1 MLIKDKPMPDKRSK
15 FHEFALKSILF
26 KGREDW
32 YFCYLKTE
40 KIAHVLAV
48 LERRA
53 QVGETHVQE
62 IATRAAGL
70 PGDIAHLAAGE
81 IDAPVVLADIFALLA
96 AVRLAATEE
105 LIHKETASILEAE
118 YEAVAQRLMAGS
130 HPSPFVGVDDFHIPQ
145 LTLDAGSAAISDTR
159 MSNNVFNS
167 PIQKDSQK
175 GQFGGTS
182 KGQGERAERILDYI
196 RRQGSVSIKEIASTI
211 KGCSEK
217 TIQREL
223 ISLIQAGLVR
233 RVGERRW
240 SHYEPA

>member
-1 MLIKDKPMPDKRSK
+1 MPDKRSK

-53 QVGETHVQE
+53 EVGESHVQE
-62 IATRAAGL
+62 IATRAAAL

-81 IDAPVVLADIFALLA
+81 IDAPVVLADIFSLLC
-96 AVRLAATEE
+96 AVRLATTEE
-105 LIHKETASILEAE
+105 LIHKETGAILEAE
-118 YEAVAQRLMAGS
+118 YEAVAERLMAGS
-130 HPSPFVGVDDFHIPQ
+130 HPSPFVSAEDFHIPH
-145 LTLDAGSAAISDTR
+145 LSLDSGSAGVSDSR
-159 MSNNVFNS
+159 MSHTVFER
-167 PIQKDSQK
+167 PLIKDAHK
-175 GQFGGTS
+175 GQS
-182 KGQGERAERILDYI
+182 HDPYKGQSERAERILEYI
-196 RRQGSVSIKEIASTI
+196 RRQKSASIKEIAATI

-223 ISLIQAGLVR
+223 ILLIQKGLVR

>member
-1 MLIKDKPMPDKRSK
+1 MSDKRSK

-40 KIAHVLAV
+40 RIAHVLAV

-53 QVGETHVQE
+53 ELSEGHVQE

-81 IDAPVVLADIFALLA
+81 IDAPVVLADIFALLS
-96 AVRLAATEE
+96 AVRLAASEE
-105 LIHKETASILEAE
+105 LIHRETASILEAE
-118 YEAVAQRLMAGS
+118 YEAVAERLMAGS
-130 HPSPFVGVDDFHIPQ
+130 HPSPFVRVEDFHIPQ
-145 LTLDAGSAAISDTR
+145 LSLDAGPNGVSDSRVSHT
-159 MSNNVFNS
+159 VFER
-167 PIQKDSQK
+167 PLIKDSQK
-175 GQFGGTS
+175 GQFNRSS
-182 KGQGERAERILDYI
+182 KGQSERTERILEYI
-196 RRQGSVSIKEIASTI
+196 RRQGSVSIKEIATTI

>member
-1 MLIKDKPMPDKRSK
+1 MPDKRSK

-48 LERRA
+48 LESRA
-53 QVGETHVQE
+53 QAGGTHVRE
-62 IATRAAGL
+62 IATRAAGV

-81 IDAPVVLADIFALLA
+81 IDAPVVLADIFALLS
-96 AVRLAATEE
+96 AVRLAATEG
-105 LIHKETASILEAE
+105 LIHKETAAILEAE
-118 YEAVAQRLMAGS
+118 YEAVAERLMAGS
-130 HPSPFVGVDDFHIPQ
+130 HPSPFVGADDFTIPH
-145 LTLDAGSAAISDTR
+145 LALDAGLPSVSDTR
-159 MSNNVFNS
+159 MSHSVFNS
-167 PIQKDSQK
+167 PIQKD
-175 GQFGGTS
+175 TS
-182 KGQGERAERILDYI
+182 KGQNGAASKGHSERTQRILDYI

>member
-1 MLIKDKPMPDKRSK
+1 MPDKKSK

-32 YFCYLKTE
+32 YFCYLKVE

-53 QVGETHVQE
+53 EGEHGRRVRD
-62 IATRAAGL
+62 IAARAAAL

-81 IDAPVVLADIFALLA
+81 VDATIVLADVFALLS
-96 AVRLAATEE
+96 AVRLASTEE
-105 LIHKETASILEAE
+105 ILHRETAAILEAE
-118 YEAVAQRLMAGS
+118 YEAVSERLVRGS
-130 HPSPFVGVDDFHIPQ
+130 HPSPFVGVDDFAIPP
-145 LTLDAGSAAISDTR
+145 LAIEAPPDPLEDTR
-159 MSNNVFNS
+159 VSHSVFDG
-167 PIQKDSQK
+167 PIIKDTHK
-175 GQFGGTS
+175 GQIQRTH
-182 KGQGERAERILDYI
+182 KGHSDRAESILAVI
-196 RRQGSVSIKEIASTI
+196 RKQGSVSIKDIAAVI

-223 ISLIQAGLVR
+223 ALLIQQGFVK

-240 SHYEPA
+240 SHYVPA

>member
-1 MLIKDKPMPDKRSK
+1 MSDKRSK

-32 YFCYLKTE
+32 YFCFLKTE
-40 KIAHVLAV
+40 KIAHVMAV

-53 QVGETHVQE
+53 EAGESRIQE
-62 IATRAAGL
+62 IASRAAAL

-81 IDAPVVLADIFALLA
+81 IDAPVVLADIFAVLS

-105 LIHKETASILEAE
+105 LIHQETAAILEAE
-118 YEAVAQRLMAGS
+118 YEAVAERLMAGS
-130 HPSPFVGVDDFHIPQ
+130 HPSPFVSVEDFRIPN
-145 LTLDAGSAAISDTR
+145 LSLESGPVGISDSH
-159 MSNNVFNS
+159 MSDSVFDR
-167 PIQKDSQK
+167 PIKKDSQK
-175 GQFGGTS
+175 GQTNEPY
-182 KGQGERAERILDYI
+182 KGQSDRSERILEYI
-196 RRQGSVSIKEIASTI
+196 RQKKSASIKEIAATI

-217 TIQREL
+217 TVQREL
-223 ISLIQAGLVR
+223 ILLIQRGLVR

>member
-1 MLIKDKPMPDKRSK
+1 MPDKRSK

-53 QVGETHVQE
+53 QIGQDHVQE

-81 IDAPVVLADIFALLA
+81 IDAPVVLADIFAVLS

-105 LIHKETASILEAE
+105 LIHKETAAILEAE
-118 YEAVAQRLMAGS
+118 YETVAERLVFGS
-130 HPSPFVGVDDFHIPQ
+130 HPSPFVGPEDFHIPQ
-145 LTLDAGSAAISDTR
+145 LSLESGPGAVSDTR
-159 MSNNVFNS
+159 MSHSVFER
-167 PIQKDSQK
+167 PLLKDNPK
-175 GQFGGTS
+175 GHEREIS
-182 KGQGERAERILDYI
+182 KGQSERAERILQYI
-196 RRQGSVSIKEIASTI
+196 KRQGSVSIKEIASTI

-223 ISLIQAGLVR
+223 ILLIQKGLVR

>member
-1 MLIKDKPMPDKRSK
+1 MPDKRSK
-15 FHEFALKSILF
+15 FHDFALRSILF

-48 LERRA
+48 LEQRTEAGDGR
-53 QVGETHVQE
+53 VQE

-81 IDAPVVLADIFALLA
+81 IDAPVVLADIFALLS
-96 AVRLAATEE
+96 AVRLAATEG
-105 LIHKETASILEAE
+105 LVHKETSSILEAE
-118 YEAVAQRLMAGS
+118 YEAVAERLMAGS
-130 HPSPFVGVDDFHIPQ
+130 HPSPFVSAEDFHIPH
-145 LTLDAGSAAISDTR
+145 LSLEPGPSAMSDTR

-167 PIQKDSQK
+167 PIQKDTQK
-175 GQFGGTS
+175 GQNAAPS
-182 KGQGERAERILDYI
+182 KGQSERTQRILDYI
-196 RRQGSVSIKEIASTI
+196 RQKGSVSIKEIATTI

-240 SHYEPA
+240 SHYEAA

>member
-1 MLIKDKPMPDKRSK
+1 MPDKKSK

-48 LERRA
+48 LEARA
-53 QVGETHVQE
+53 EADDERVRE

-81 IDAPVVLADIFALLA
+81 IDAPVVLADIFALLS
-96 AVRLAATEE
+96 AVRLAATEG
-105 LIHKETASILEAE
+105 LIHKETATILEAE
-118 YEAVAQRLMAGS
+118 YEVVAERLMAGS
-130 HPSPFVGVDDFHIPQ
+130 HPSPFVSAEDFHIPQ
-145 LTLDAGSAAISDTR
+145 LSLESEHHAVSDSR
-159 MSNNVFNS
+159 MSHNVFNS

-175 GQFGGTS
+175 GQKSTPP
-182 KGQGERAERILDYI
+182 KGQSERTQRILDYI
-196 RRQGSVSIKEIASTI
+196 RLKGSVSIKEIASTI

-223 ISLIQAGLVR
+223 ISLIQEGLVR

-240 SHYEPA
+240 SHYEPI

>member
-1 MLIKDKPMPDKRSK
+1 MPDKRSK

-40 KIAHVLAV
+40 RIAHVLAV
-48 LERRA
+48 LEQHSEA
-53 QVGETHVQE
+53 GEGHVQE

-81 IDAPVVLADIFALLA
+81 IDAPVVLADIFALLS

-105 LIHKETASILEAE
+105 LIHKETAGILEAE
-118 YEAVAQRLMAGS
+118 YEAVAERLMRGS
-130 HPSPFVGVDDFHIPQ
+130 HPSPFVGVEDFHIPQ
-145 LTLDAGSAAISDTR
+145 LSLEASPGSVSDTR
-159 MSNNVFNS
+159 MSHSVFNS
-167 PIQKDSQK
+167 PIQKDSTK
-175 GQFGGTS
+175 GQQND
-182 KGQGERAERILDYI
+182 KLRGQSERAERILDYI
-196 RRQGSVSIKEIASTI
+196 RRQGSVSIKEIATTI

>member
-1 MLIKDKPMPDKRSK
+1 MPDKRSK

-40 KIAHVLAV
+40 RIAHVLAV
-48 LERRA
+48 LEHRSE
-53 QVGETHVQE
+53 VGEGHVQE

-81 IDAPVVLADIFALLA
+81 IDAPVVLADIFALLS

-105 LIHKETASILEAE
+105 LIHKETAGILEAE

-130 HPSPFVGVDDFHIPQ
+130 HPSPFVGVEDFHIPQ
-145 LTLDAGSAAISDTR
+145 LSLDSGAGAVSDTR
-159 MSNNVFNS
+159 MSHSVFNS
-167 PIQKDSQK
+167 PIQKDGQK
-175 GQFGGTS
+175 GQNHDKS
-182 KGQGERAERILDYI
+182 IGQSERSARILDYI

-233 RVGERRW
+233 RVGQRRW